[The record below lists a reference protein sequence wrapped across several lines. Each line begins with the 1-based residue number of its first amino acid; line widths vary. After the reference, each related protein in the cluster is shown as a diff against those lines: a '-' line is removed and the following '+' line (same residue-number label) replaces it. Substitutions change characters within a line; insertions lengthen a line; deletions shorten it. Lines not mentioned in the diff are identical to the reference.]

1 MSDTNTTRQ
10 GGRGLSWLTIGGGVV
25 APFLLAMLVLYLALR
40 HFALDTGDPTQKKE
54 LVWRRLAE
62 PIHLGGL
69 DLNPL
74 LWVAVLILVLGVGK
88 FYVAWM
94 YRRDGRAVGA
104 GWASL
109 LGFLRMSVYYILA
122 AVFLLPA

>member
-10 GGRGLSWLTIGGGVV
+10 PGRGSSWLTIGGGVA
-25 APFLLAMLVLYLALR
+25 APFPIAMFVLYPALR
-40 HFALDTGDPTQKKE
+40 HFPLDTGDPTQKKE

-74 LWVAVLILVLGVGK
+74 LWVAVLFLVLAIGK
-88 FYVAWM
+88 FYVGWM
-94 YRRDGRAVGA
+94 YRRDSLAVGA

-109 LGFLRMSVYYILA
+109 LAFLRMSV
-122 AVFLLPA
+122 